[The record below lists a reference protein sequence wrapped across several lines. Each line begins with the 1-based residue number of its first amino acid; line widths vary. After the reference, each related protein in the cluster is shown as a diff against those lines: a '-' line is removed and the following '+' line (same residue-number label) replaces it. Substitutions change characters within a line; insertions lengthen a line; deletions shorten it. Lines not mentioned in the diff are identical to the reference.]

1 VLEGG
6 VAGSSSMQPISTGV
20 KLEVTP
26 KFLDKD
32 TIDLKVYAERSSL
45 ESSLSQVSDTIT
57 GTSFAST
64 AKTTIAANLTLRYD
78 ETMVLS
84 GLDDQE
90 KQIIDNKV
98 PVLGDVPGLQYFFR
112 RQTKTTSKETILIL
126 LTPRRASITYE
137 DGVPVSENVM
147 IKTGSIDKLEKNA
160 DWMRPA
166 SHLKG
171 LVQHLGKYE
180 FFTHYRKGDMRLDNW
195 AGEGTIGDAIRRAL
209 SYLYIFYDFE
219 KDIKPDVTPIQ
230 RDDSY
235 DDGY

>member
-1 VLEGG
+1 MLEGG
-6 VAGSSSMQPISTGV
+6 VAGSSSMQDLPTGV
-20 KLEVTP
+20 KLDVTP

-90 KQIIDNKV
+90 KQIIDGKT
-98 PVLGDVPGLQYFFR
+98 PLLGDVPGLQYFFR

-195 AGEGTIGDAIRRAL
+195 AGEGTIEGVIRRAL
-209 SYLYIFYDFE
+209 NYLYIFYDFE
-219 KDIKPDVTPIQ
+219 KNEKPNL
-230 RDDSY
+230 R
-235 DDGY
+235 